1 MTEMR
6 SAWLGTCLMT
16 LTVTSCGYPELPG
29 LADAGGGDGAMAPPF
44 GLELL
49 AGDISGVGNEDG
61 AGAAAHFYGPFG
73 VAGDNSGNVYVAD
86 SGNHT
91 IRKVT
96 AGGVVTTL
104 AGTAGISG
112 SVDGT
117 GAAAR
122 FNGPSSVAGD
132 STGNIYIADSGNST
146 IRKATADG
154 GVTTLAGTAGISGSV
169 DDTGAAA
176 RFAFPSGVAAD
187 GAGNV
192 YVADSGNSTIRKV
205 TAGGVVTTLAGTA
218 GISGSVDG
226 TGAAAR
232 FESPSAVAVDS

>member
-96 AGGVVTTL
+96 AGGVGPTL
-104 AGTAGISG
+104 AGTA
-112 SVDGT
+112 V
-117 GAAAR
+117 
-122 FNGPSSVAGD
+122 
-132 STGNIYIADSGNST
+132 
-146 IRKATADG
+146 
-154 GVTTLAGTAGISGSV
+154 ISGSV

-176 RFAFPSGVAAD
+176 PFAFPSGVAAD